1 MSDCSK
7 ECEYDDIDES
17 YLKKR
22 PAGEEC
28 SDIKERAR
36 ENTELVSGEK
46 GIQHSPLCDK
56 KEEERHHVYAVAH
69 KERKERG
76 NSEASTLIKS
86 SCRPQE
92 GTSRVSVES
101 ETPQAGGS
109 IEYLYAAVDKTKK
122 KKKQPQVI
130 HFANPKL
137 TDLQT
142 NVTPKKIIAK
152 KARLI
157 LSVYRIR
164 SFFFLIS
171 FYVVNVIRRH

>member
-17 YLKKR
+17 YRKKR
-22 PAGEEC
+22 PAGGEC

-56 KEEERHHVYAVAH
+56 KEEERHHVYAVVH

-76 NSEASTLIKS
+76 NS
-86 SCRPQE
+86 
-92 GTSRVSVES
+92 
-101 ETPQAGGS
+101 
-109 IEYLYAAVDKTKK
+109 KK

-142 NVTPKKIIAK
+142 NVTPKKITAK